1 MKNTIK
7 VDKTLDI
14 KGLSAQR
21 PAEVTKSILNLMMK
35 GQTLRVVADDAAAKQ
50 NIPVLCEN
58 LGCIMLSMEEEG
70 GRLYF
75 TIRK

>member
-1 MKNTIK
+1 MDNYIK

-21 PAEVTKSILNLMMK
+21 PVEVTKSILNMMMK
-35 GQTLRVVADDAAAKQ
+35 GQTLRVVANDAAAKQ
-50 NIPVLCEN
+50 NIPVLCEKM
-58 LGCIMLSMEEEG
+58 GCIMLLMEEKG
-70 GRLYF
+70 GSLYF